1 MIEFSDISDE
11 LLAAYIDGNTTQ
23 EESMLVSKAINQ
35 DSFLAEIVDI
45 VNDASSLGNHPWD
58 VCNGDFGF
66 WEMGLPPVIKS
77 EEPNS
82 IVSITNLPGTPMGII
97 DNTDMSSLE
106 NFGQTDLSS
115 LNDMDN
121 LTSENNFDI

>member
-1 MIEFSDISDE
+1 MIEINDISDE

-23 EESMLVSKAINQ
+23 EESLLVSKAINH
-35 DSFLAEIVDI
+35 DSLLAEIVDI
-45 VNDASSLGNHPWD
+45 VNDVSSLGDHPWD

-66 WEMGLPPVIKS
+66 WEMGLPPIIKP

-82 IVSITNLPGTPMGII
+82 IVTISDLPESPMGII
-97 DNTDMSSLE
+97 DNTGMSALDD
-106 NFGQTDLSS
+106 FDQTDLPS

-121 LTSENNFDI
+121 STSENNFEI